1 MQLCRQNPP
10 IPSLT
15 IPPHPA
21 PHTPTPPPT
30 PRRRLP
36 PHPTAALPLQA
47 LTLADEVGD
56 LFRSVV
62 TLSVKLREAAAVP
75 PDIADPRQLRELS
88 PSGISFWVASLF
100 AGNPYQQQQVCARF
114 SLSAAC

>member
-1 MQLCRQNPP
+1 M
-10 IPSLT
+10 
-15 IPPHPA
+15 
-21 PHTPTPPPT
+21 
-30 PRRRLP
+30 
-36 PHPTAALPLQA
+36 
-47 LTLADEVGD
+47 GD